1 MDNTEPVK
9 KQHSIFRAILKVVG
23 VIGVVYLLLALLATA
38 LLFFQIKQAMKWSQ
52 MEIKTQEARDRY
64 AALIMMPEMSGSVS
78 SVSIRGIRDPEYR
91 IETGTYDSIEEL
103 YAILPFKNEED
114 RQEAVRSV
122 GLPAAVNPEGLY
134 EDDTDVY
141 QAVGLP
147 VTEEDKEGKV
157 LAYYYGHSD
166 YIVRNADGYRF
177 VFFVQ
182 TI

>member
-1 MDNTEPVK
+1 
-9 KQHSIFRAILKVVG
+9 
-23 VIGVVYLLLALLATA
+23 
-38 LLFFQIKQAMKWSQ
+38 